1 MGGLSPARL
10 DKSRVRLILAAL
22 KMRFRAVFPAA
33 SFALAALAMAAPAQ
47 GSIPAL
53 LQHAANELR
62 RDGAP
67 GVAIVAVVKGRTY
80 YENAGT
86 SDPSGAPVTPR
97 TLFETASISKVFTT
111 TLLGIEV
118 AQGHKSLGARI
129 TKYIHRHVTPEMAH
143 ATLGMLATYT
153 AGIPNLPPALARR
166 PSDEWGLADY
176 SVRKFVNFIARLR
189 PGTLPAA
196 RVYSDASVG
205 FLALCLSHMNLAAW
219 QHQQER
225 TLYFPLGMRD
235 TTAIPNADQASRL
248 AQGITPDGLPAKR
261 WPLDAFAAA
270 DGVKSTTHDLGKFLG
285 AELGRERGLPAG
297 IPLGM
302 EISTQPRFSIANGTI
317 LQALAW
323 TWVPAEVH
331 GTPIWIVTKGGNLV
345 GFCSRISFNR
355 NLKIGVAILASHP
368 SLPVDRVATN
378 LLEQIAQQEYASVRA
393 ER

>member
-1 MGGLSPARL
+1 M
-10 DKSRVRLILAAL
+10 
-22 KMRFRAVFPAA
+22 AVPV
-33 SFALAALAMAAPAQ
+33 Q

-53 LQHAANELR
+53 MQHAANELR
-62 RDGAP
+62 REGAP

-80 YENAGT
+80 YENAGV
-86 SDPSGAPVTPR
+86 SDPSGTPVTPR

-111 TLLGIEV
+111 TLLGIQV
-118 AQGHKSLGARI
+118 AEGRRSLGSRI
-129 TKYIHRHVTPEMAH
+129 TNFVHRHVTPEMAH

-153 AGIPNLPPALARR
+153 AGIPSLPPALARR
-166 PSDEWGLADY
+166 PSNEWGLADY
-176 SVRKFVNFIARLR
+176 SVRKFVNFIARLH
-189 PGTLPAA
+189 PGELPAD

-205 FLALCLSHMNLAAW
+205 FLALCLSHMNLTAW
-219 QHQQER
+219 QHMQER
-225 TLYFPLGMRD
+225 DLYFPLGMRD
-235 TTAIPNADQASRL
+235 TTAMPDADQASRL
-248 AQGITPDGLPAKR
+248 AQGITPDGQPAAR

-270 DGVKSTTHDLGKFLG
+270 DGVKSTTHDLGKFLD

-302 EISTQPRFSIANGTI
+302 KISTQPRFSIANGTV

-323 TWVPAEVH
+323 TWVPAWVH

-368 SLPVDRVATN
+368 SLPVDRVATH
-378 LLEQIAQQEYASVRA
+378 LLEQIAQQEYASVPA